1 MTILLIPLALQ
12 VHKYALTGI
21 VSNSCNLMGNL
32 ELGNSDKF
40 MHYSTSLITVS
51 SSLTLSCKNVGNE
64 TNDFMWSKKCLE
76 FYKDVD

>member
-12 VHKYALTGI
+12 VYKYALTGI

-32 ELGNSDKF
+32 EFGNSDKF

-51 SSLTLSCKNVGNE
+51 SSCNFVIQ
-64 TNDFMWSKKCLE
+64 KCRQ
-76 FYKDVD
+76 